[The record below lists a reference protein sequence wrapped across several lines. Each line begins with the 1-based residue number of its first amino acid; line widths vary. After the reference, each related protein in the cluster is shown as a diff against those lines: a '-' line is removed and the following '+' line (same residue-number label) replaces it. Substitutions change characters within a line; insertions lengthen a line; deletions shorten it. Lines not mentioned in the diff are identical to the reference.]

1 MRYSFCYSGDQDRKA
16 FLPRAAKRFRVAEI
30 AGSFACACRRTG
42 GAKPPGVRWRR
53 ASLARGGVS
62 ARPPAILPILPG
74 QYCHRLALRHPRRA
88 KLWPGF
94 RSVARDGFG
103 PGRPVRAE
111 IGCPRH
117 AGPGLPR
124 GRETPFDKTQVQ
136 RTPSPDGDKL
146 IALVPRRI
154 RAGSS
159 HARKSNVNRKLT
171 SRARVGAR
179 SASRWQYCQAVSAVL
194 PEVAR
199 RASSRARLAHRTRLA
214 RKSSRAQRPARA
226 GIERGTTERSTSESS
241 HARRPC
247 RRPTA

>member
-1 MRYSFCYSGDQDRKA
+1 M
-16 FLPRAAKRFRVAEI
+16 P
-30 AGSFACACRRTG
+30 
-42 GAKPPGVRWRR
+42 
-53 ASLARGGVS
+53 S

-94 RSVARDGFG
+94 RSVTRDGFG

-117 AGPGLPR
+117 AGPRLPR

-179 SASRWQYCQAVSAVL
+179 SASRWQYCPGSIGSIAGGRAEGIVPRSTRAQT
-194 PEVAR
+194 PESRGNRVAR
-199 RASSRARLAHRTRLA
+199 RGQLA
-214 RKSSRAQRPARA
+214 RK
-226 GIERGTTERSTSESS
+226 IEPRGL
-241 HARRPC
+241 PKD
-247 RRPTA
+247 